1 MKKLFVFLSVLFFS
15 ITIFAQT
22 PSIVQKIRL
31 PLWAELDAYPEI
43 VSEED
48 INSEVY
54 AYPIEQL
61 HQIAPFILGGMIYGW
76 DFVYTPMDKARGV
89 EEYFEIT
96 EIQPL
101 TLQDKITYSSPWLQN
116 NKLNCWCEFT
126 RNEFQIQNYY
136 LWSSIQNPTIQG
148 LGYGSV
154 YLGFQGIKE
163 AAKDAVKQAVREHYR
178 TLIKNKPQE
187 ITGSVLIKK
196 MPTMGI
202 DAGRYMIKLDFF
214 LEYGRIKE
222 YTEY

>member
-1 MKKLFVFLSVLFFS
+1 MKDSFLEEAKILEKLRSKISNIDELTTNAEDNNSVVGHVWS
-15 ITIFAQT
+15 WMKNNI
-22 PSIVQKIRL
+22 
-31 PLWAELDAYPEI
+31 PLL
-43 VSEED
+43 
-48 INSEVY
+48 
-54 AYPIEQL
+54 
-61 HQIAPFILGGMIYGW
+61 
-76 DFVYTPMDKARGV
+76 
-89 EEYFEIT
+89 
-96 EIQPL
+96 
-101 TLQDKITYSSPWLQN
+101 DKITDSSPWIQN

-154 YLGFQGIKE
+154 YLGFEGIKE

>member
-1 MKKLFVFLSVLFFS
+1 
-15 ITIFAQT
+15 
-22 PSIVQKIRL
+22 
-31 PLWAELDAYPEI
+31 
-43 VSEED
+43 
-48 INSEVY
+48 
-54 AYPIEQL
+54 
-61 HQIAPFILGGMIYGW
+61 
-76 DFVYTPMDKARGV
+76 
-89 EEYFEIT
+89 
-96 EIQPL
+96 
-101 TLQDKITYSSPWLQN
+101 
-116 NKLNCWCEFT
+116 
-126 RNEFQIQNYY
+126 

-154 YLGFQGIKE
+154 YLGFEGIKE